1 MTRVWRIMKEKYSG
15 SAFSGDGARRAGGRF
30 NSPGWPVIYTSGSL
44 ALAQLEILVH
54 LPTDRL
60 LASYV
65 AFRAELRESQIETL
79 RREELPENWRQS
91 PAPDSVREIGDR
103 WIQSERSRALR
114 VPSAVVPA
122 EDNVLINPS
131 HPAFE
136 EVTIA
141 GPFDPEID
149 DRLQ

>member
-30 NSPGWPVIYTSGSL
+30 NSPGQPVVYTSESL
-44 ALAQLEILVH
+44 ALAQLEILVN

-60 LASYV
+60 LAHYA
-65 AFRAELRESQIETL
+65 AFRAEIPESQIETL

-91 PAPDSVREIGDR
+91 PAPDSVREIGDQ
-103 WIQSERSRALR
+103 WIQSERSLGLR

-136 EVTIA
+136 EGIIE